1 MESLETGKQIIFQ
14 SSSSGVAEGES
25 ILQLIYKRKIGNF
38 IENTLCRR
46 SLLMTERREVGEK
59 KKMENTLSDLIFP
72 LTGREMDFS
81 VLIDQRRGR

>member
-1 MESLETGKQIIFQ
+1 
-14 SSSSGVAEGES
+14 
-25 ILQLIYKRKIGNF
+25 
-38 IENTLCRR
+38 
-46 SLLMTERREVGEK
+46 MTERREVGEK